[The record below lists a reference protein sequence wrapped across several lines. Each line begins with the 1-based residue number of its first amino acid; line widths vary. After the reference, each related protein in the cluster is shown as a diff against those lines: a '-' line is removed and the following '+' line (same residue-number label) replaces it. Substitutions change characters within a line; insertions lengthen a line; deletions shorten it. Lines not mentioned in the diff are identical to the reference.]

1 MNIYDREHNMASFV
15 VVLVFVKLLLEQCT
29 ITNGSTHWIV
39 TEDGRLQSQMDSVF
53 NLRRPYDLVAF
64 MRQEERA
71 QMLGNLKKELLSRK
85 SEIDRHEDKD
95 SAGLEQKFYQSDPDC
110 IEAGK
115 PLPEFDLY
123 ISTVLP
129 LENKGI
135 RPEEHIDLNKLLL
148 NIPPV
153 PPDCQAVTDLD
164 FSIHAF
170 EHLEGLKDRRNLSGT
185 PELGLKNAITHRENV
200 DDYGHLVQ
208 EALSKNKTSWV
219 LYNMAAFYWRIK
231 GEPFEA
237 IECIRRALHYSP
249 RHQKDVALISL
260 ANILHRARYSNEA
273 AILVHSALDLSREL
287 NVNHF
292 TLGNIY
298 AVLGE
303 YNKSIICFEN
313 TLKIQPDFEAAAKRK
328 HAVLCH
334 SKLEGALE
342 AQHRALQK
350 TLKELKDYQRK
361 HDQYQTQNEK
371 LTTEQVPTEVKI
383 AQRIAYEHAKM
394 RDSNNEMGEYCRM
407 VDRDGKQVL
416 LCTWSRRSPTLDFQY
431 LDDPQDTEQPQ
442 QEEEEENGFKKRVTT
457 KNTPDF
463 SKPQHPPRFS
473 KDIPV
478 VPKFQSADHLMEAWP
493 GKEECDTYVQKVPDP
508 RNLSTVYLSPENK
521 GFEVR
526 ALLTEVQGLT
536 EGGEHLLPWYPP
548 VCVPLMDLPEGSE
561 NTYDNLKSVGYA
573 ERSRIPLKY
582 NDPSMRQTLLEHVND
597 GQVTEEEVGQ
607 RILTALKQNIGPRW
621 LLYNLAGLYWRI
633 IGNNYHGVECLR
645 RALHLSPPEY
655 RDVPLNNLANILYRW
670 GKIDDALVV
679 MKDAINISDVEP
691 SSNLLYAHILWAS
704 SNHSGATWHYRR
716 ALEVQPDHLDAFNTL
731 RALRCYLKYHQ
742 AAQSAAPVETPTTPL
757 THNCG
762 AQKQA
767 GGGGGQSAGQT
778 ESRVICKTS
787 SDSTSPNPTTTTVLQ
802 QQLEQQQQ
810 MRKKVKAKLS
820 ELLGVM
826 QTTVHKIRSLTER
839 QEVIQALEEE
849 NGEEK
854 CIIET
859 RMRNKAGECNGQCTQ
874 TCTITP
880 IKLDTCAGLPT
891 DVNLD
896 AMPAGNN
903 QQQCG
908 QKGQQFSADQ
918 EELLFNSDFTGKLD
932 EVAEY
937 YERKGLCHGEECSQ
951 LRVQCLLPMKTHSG
965 LVAHVITPPKLFV
978 RPVALH
984 AAQCVQGGQRPHVKL
999 EYVDGVLHHKL
1010 IFINSPGDLH
1020 VQPNECVIFNDGSRS
1035 LGCSR
1040 SEFRTYLDDYEEMEK
1055 DMAAI
1060 HSLLSQELQAS
1071 CQYQHDGHTVEFTAT
1086 LPQGPDGKATESIL
1100 QKKIERIIR
1109 STQIPDS
1116 DLPDTTVHLVPGYDI
1131 QWTQEDCWSD
1141 SFDHASLDFQTFTS
1155 TWLSL
1160 TAKNVDLSEHMDF
1173 EEVIKH
1179 DLAEPDC
1186 QVDTVASVAA
1196 FDHIPGVAD
1205 RYQLQYA
1212 PEDGLKEVLQK
1223 LGGEEEPTNVVGTRI
1238 AHALVENP
1246 TSWVVAN
1253 MAALYWRVDGE
1264 AGKAVDCLRL
1274 ALTHA
1279 PREVK
1284 DVSLIGLANV
1294 LHRAGHLNE
1303 AVTVTAAALDV
1314 SNQLPVTHFTLANL
1328 YAAKEEWTKA
1338 VQFYKST
1345 LALQSTFQPAVD
1357 RLRAVV
1363 CQGHVSQAIP
1373 SAHTP

>member
-1 MNIYDREHNMASFV
+1 MASSI
-15 VVLVFVKLLLEQCT
+15 VVLVFLKLLLEQCT
-29 ITNGSTHWIV
+29 ITSGSTHWVV

-71 QMLGNLKKELLSRK
+71 HKLGNLKKELLSRK
-85 SEIDRHEDKD
+85 SEIDRHEDRD
-95 SAGLEQKFYQSDPDC
+95 SAGLEQKFYQTDIDC

-135 RPEEHIDLNKLLL
+135 RPEEHVDLNKPLS

-153 PPDCQAVTDLD
+153 PPDCQTVTDLE

-170 EHLEGLKDRRNLSGT
+170 EHLEGLKDRSNLSGT

-200 DDYGHLVQ
+200 DEYGHLVY
-208 EALSKNKTSWV
+208 EALNKNETSWV

-231 GEPFEA
+231 GKPLEA
-237 IECIRRALHYSP
+237 IECIRRALHHSP
-249 RHQKDVALISL
+249 RYQKDVALISL

-361 HDQYQTQNEK
+361 HDHYQTHNEK
-371 LTTEQVPTEVKI
+371 LASEQVPTEVKI
-383 AQRIAYEHAKM
+383 SQRIAYEHAKM
-394 RDSNNEMGEYCRM
+394 RDNNNEMGEYCRM
-407 VDRDGKQVL
+407 VEREGKSVL
-416 LCTWSRRSPTLDFQY
+416 LCTWSRRSPTLDFDFQY

-442 QEEEEENGFKKRVTT
+442 EEDNGFKKGSS
-457 KNTPDF
+457 KNAPDYT
-463 SKPQHPPRFS
+463 KPQHPPRFS
-473 KDIPV
+473 KHKPPP
-478 VPKFQSADHLMEAWP
+478 PKFLNAEHLVEAWP
-493 GKEECDTYVQKVPDP
+493 GKDECDTYVQKVPDP
-508 RNLSTVYLSPENK
+508 RNLSTCFLTPENK

-526 ALLTEVQGLT
+526 ALLTVAQGLPH
-536 EGGEHLLPWYPP
+536 GEEHPLPWYPP
-548 VCVPLMDLPEGSE
+548 VCVPLMELAEGSE
-561 NTYDNLKSVGYA
+561 NTYDHLKSVSYA

-582 NDPSMRQTLLEHVND
+582 NDPSMRQTLLQHVNND
-597 GQVTEEEVGQ
+597 AILTEEEVGQ
-607 RILTALKQNIGPRW
+607 RILTALKKNIGPQW
-621 LLYNLAGLYWRI
+621 VLYNLAGLYWRI

-645 RALHLSPPEY
+645 RSLHLSPPDY

-670 GKIDDALVV
+670 GRIDDALVV
-679 MKDAINISDVEP
+679 MKDALNISDFEP
-691 SSNLLYAHILWAS
+691 NSNMLYAHLLWAS
-704 SNHSGATWHYRR
+704 SNHSGAVWHYRR
-716 ALEVQPDHLDAFNTL
+716 ALEVQPELQEAFNNL

-742 AAQSAAPVETPTTPL
+742 AAQSAAPIETPTTPL
-757 THNCG
+757 THNC
-762 AQKQA
+762 AQKPNPA
-767 GGGGGQSAGQT
+767 TPNPGGQT
-778 ESRVICKTS
+778 ESRVICKT
-787 SDSTSPNPTTTTVLQ
+787 
-802 QQLEQQQQ
+802 
-810 MRKKVKAKLS
+810 
-820 ELLGVM
+820 
-826 QTTVHKIRSLTER
+826 
-839 QEVIQALEEE
+839 E

-859 RMRNKAGECNGQCTQ
+859 RMRNKAGDCNGQCTQ

-880 IKLDTCAGLPT
+880 VKLDTCAGLPG
-891 DVNLD
+891 DVSLD
-896 AMPAGNN
+896 ALPVSERKQHRVYRIGANMNGGSN

-908 QKGQQFSADQ
+908 QQKGQQFSAEG

-937 YERKGLCHGEECSQ
+937 YERKGLCQGEECSQ

-978 RPVALH
+978 RPIALH

-1010 IFINSPGDLH
+1010 IFINAQADLH
-1020 VQPNECVIFNDGSRS
+1020 VQPSECVIFNDGSRS

-1060 HSLLSQELQAS
+1060 NSLLSQELQAK
-1071 CQYQHDGHTVEFTAT
+1071 CRYDKDGATVEFTAT
-1086 LPQGPDGKATESIL
+1086 LPQGPETKATESIL
-1100 QKKIERIIR
+1100 QKKIERIVKNTHI
-1109 STQIPDS
+1109 S
-1116 DLPDTTVHLVPGYDI
+1116 DQKLPDTSMYIVPGYHL
-1131 QWTQEDCWSD
+1131 EWSQGECG
-1141 SFDHASLDFQTFTS
+1141 SEGFDYMNFDFSTFTP
-1155 TWLSL
+1155 TWLSV
-1160 TAKNVDLSEHMDF
+1160 TAKDIDLAVHMDF
-1173 EEVIKH
+1173 DEVIKH
-1179 DLAEPDC
+1179 DLVEPHC
-1186 QVDTVASVAA
+1186 VVDSVSSVASY
-1196 FDHIPGVAD
+1196 DHIHGVSH
-1205 RYQLQYA
+1205 RHELEYT
-1212 PEDGLKEVLQK
+1212 PEIGLKEVLQK
-1223 LGGEEEPTNVVGTRI
+1223 LGGDVEPNNVVGARI
-1238 AHALVENP
+1238 ARALLEEP
-1246 TSWVVAN
+1246 TSWVLAN
-1253 MAALYWRVDGE
+1253 MAALYWRVEGD
-1264 AGKAVDCLRL
+1264 ATRAVDCLRL

-1284 DVSLIGLANV
+1284 DTSLISLANV
-1294 LHRAGHLNE
+1294 LHQAGHLND
-1303 AVTVTAAALDV
+1303 AIVVTAAALDV
-1314 SNQLPVTHFTLANL
+1314 TNKLPVSHFTLANL
-1328 YAAKEEWTKA
+1328 YAHKEEWTKA
-1338 VQFYKST
+1338 VQFYEST
-1345 LALQSTFQPAVD
+1345 LALQSTFRPAAD
-1357 RLRAVV
+1357 RLRAIH
-1363 CQGHVSQAIP
+1363 CQGHISQAIP
-1373 SAHTP
+1373 ATNTSP

>member
-1 MNIYDREHNMASFV
+1 MNIYDRVHNMASFV
-15 VVLVFVKLLLEQCT
+15 VVLVLVKLLLEQCT
-29 ITNGSTHWIV
+29 ITNGSTHWVV

-71 QMLGNLKKELLSRK
+71 HMLGSLKKELLSRK

-148 NIPPV
+148 NIPPL

-208 EALSKNKTSWV
+208 EALNKNKTSWV

-237 IECIRRALHYSP
+237 VECIRRALHYSP

-371 LTTEQVPTEVKI
+371 LGTEQVPTEAKI

-394 RDSNNEMGEYCRM
+394 RDSNNEMDEYCRM

-416 LCTWSRRSPTLDFQY
+416 LCTWSRRSPTLDFDFQY
-431 LDDPQDTEQPQ
+431 LDDPQDTEQPPQ
-442 QEEEEENGFKKRVTT
+442 EEEENGFKKRVT
-457 KNTPDF
+457 KNSPDY
-463 SKPQHPPRFS
+463 SKPQHPPRFT
-473 KDIPV
+473 KDGPS
-478 VPKFQSADHLMEAWP
+478 VPKFQSGEHLVEAWP

-508 RNLSTVYLSPENK
+508 RNLTTVYLSPESK

-526 ALLTEVQGLT
+526 ALLTEAQGLT
-536 EGGEHLLPWYPP
+536 EGGNTPCP
-548 VCVPLMDLPEGSE
+548 GSP
-561 NTYDNLKSVGYA
+561 NTYDHLKSVSYA
-573 ERSRIPLKY
+573 ERSRIPMKY
-582 NDPSMRQTLLEHVND
+582 NDPSMRQTLLEHVNE

-621 LLYNLAGLYWRI
+621 VLFNLAGMYWRI
-633 IGNNYHGVECLR
+633 IGNNYHGIECLR
-645 RALHLSPPEY
+645 RSLHLSPPEY

-670 GKIDDALVV
+670 GRVSDALLV
-679 MKDAINISDVEP
+679 MRDAINISDLEP
-691 SSNLLYAHILWAS
+691 TSNLLYAHLLWAS
-704 SNHSGATWHYRR
+704 GNHSGSTWHYRR
-716 ALEVQPDHLDAFNTL
+716 ALQVQPDRLEAFSTL

-757 THNCG
+757 THNC
-762 AQKQA
+762 AHQKQAAGSGGGSNGNSGA
-767 GGGGGQSAGQT
+767 GGGGGGQT
-778 ESRVICKTS
+778 ESRVICKT
-787 SDSTSPNPTTTTVLQ
+787 
-802 QQLEQQQQ
+802 
-810 MRKKVKAKLS
+810 
-820 ELLGVM
+820 
-826 QTTVHKIRSLTER
+826 
-839 QEVIQALEEE
+839 E

-859 RMRNKAGECNGQCTQ
+859 RMRNKAGDCNGQCTQ

-891 DVNLD
+891 DVSLD
-896 AMPAGNN
+896 ALPGNN

-1010 IFINSPGDLH
+1010 IFIHTPGDLH
-1020 VQPNECVIFNDGSRS
+1020 VQPSDCVIFNDGSRS

-1040 SEFRTYLDDYEEMEK
+1040 SEFRTY
-1055 DMAAI
+1055 
-1060 HSLLSQELQAS
+1060 
-1071 CQYQHDGHTVEFTAT
+1071 V
-1086 LPQGPDGKATESIL
+1086 SI
-1100 QKKIERIIR
+1100 
-1109 STQIPDS
+1109 
-1116 DLPDTTVHLVPGYDI
+1116 
-1131 QWTQEDCWSD
+1131 
-1141 SFDHASLDFQTFTS
+1141 
-1155 TWLSL
+1155 
-1160 TAKNVDLSEHMDF
+1160 
-1173 EEVIKH
+1173 
-1179 DLAEPDC
+1179 
-1186 QVDTVASVAA
+1186 
-1196 FDHIPGVAD
+1196 
-1205 RYQLQYA
+1205 
-1212 PEDGLKEVLQK
+1212 
-1223 LGGEEEPTNVVGTRI
+1223 PT
-1238 AHALVENP
+1238 
-1246 TSWVVAN
+1246 
-1253 MAALYWRVDGE
+1253 
-1264 AGKAVDCLRL
+1264 
-1274 ALTHA
+1274 
-1279 PREVK
+1279 
-1284 DVSLIGLANV
+1284 
-1294 LHRAGHLNE
+1294 
-1303 AVTVTAAALDV
+1303 
-1314 SNQLPVTHFTLANL
+1314 
-1328 YAAKEEWTKA
+1328 
-1338 VQFYKST
+1338 
-1345 LALQSTFQPAVD
+1345 
-1357 RLRAVV
+1357 
-1363 CQGHVSQAIP
+1363 
-1373 SAHTP
+1373 